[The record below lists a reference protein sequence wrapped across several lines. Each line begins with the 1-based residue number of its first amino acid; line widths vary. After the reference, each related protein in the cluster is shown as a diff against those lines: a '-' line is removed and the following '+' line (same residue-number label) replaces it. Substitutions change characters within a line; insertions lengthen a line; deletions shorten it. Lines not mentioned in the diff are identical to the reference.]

1 MKTDKDETRWV
12 FDHVVMRGCKDKIR
26 RKCGKIYQI
35 GMHDSD
41 IMELHELTQQ
51 YLDLMELRGVISRME
66 D

>member
-1 MKTDKDETRWV
+1 MKTDKDETQWF
-12 FDHVVMRGCKDKIR
+12 FDHVVMQGYEDKIR
-26 RKCGKIYQI
+26 TKCRKIYLS

-51 YLDLMELRGVISRME
+51 YLDLTELRGVISRMK